1 MQSEHE
7 NNYKTVYKFQ
17 NGYSASVVCN
27 PTTYGYNQDL
37 FEVAVLDK
45 HGNLCYDTP
54 ITSDVEGYLS
64 FQGVADILKD
74 ISKLEP
80 QL

>member
-1 MQSEHE
+1 MQSEQE
-7 NNYKTVYKFQ
+7 NNYKTVYKFR

-27 PTTYGYNQDL
+27 PTTYGYSQDL

-45 HGNLCYDTP
+45 NGNLCYDTP
-54 ITSDVEGYLS
+54 ITSDVESYLS

-80 QL
+80 CV

>member
-7 NNYKTVYKFQ
+7 NNYKTVYKFR

-27 PTTYGYNQDL
+27 PTTWGYKQDL

-45 HGNLCYDTP
+45 DGKLCYDTP

-80 QL
+80 CV